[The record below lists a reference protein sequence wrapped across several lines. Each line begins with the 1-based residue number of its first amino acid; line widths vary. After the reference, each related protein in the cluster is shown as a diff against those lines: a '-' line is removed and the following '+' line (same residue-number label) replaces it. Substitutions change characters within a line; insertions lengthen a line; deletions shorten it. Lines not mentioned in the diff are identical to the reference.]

1 MRVTTTGLLVAAMLF
16 ALSTAGWAQPGGGRG
31 FGAGGPGGPGGGR
44 GGDTFLLTMPEVQKE
59 LGITDDQKGLLDDMI
74 ADMRQNAGNRP
85 DFGSFRDLSAEE
97 REKRMEELRKQG
109 EERAKQAEDA
119 LKAILNDQQFAR
131 YNELRLQRQGVM
143 ALTRSE
149 VADKLG
155 LTADQ
160 KAKLDE
166 LRPNRGGPGAGGPG
180 GPGAGRPNRDN
191 AGQGGQRPDFQ
202 ALMAEA
208 RERREKQEAE
218 ILAVLTPEQK
228 AQWETMLGKKFEF
241 PQPTFGGGRPGDN
254 TGNRQRGGNRNNNN

>member
-1 MRVTTTGLLVAAMLF
+1 MRVMTTGLLVAAMLF

-31 FGAGGPGGPGGGR
+31 FGAGGFGGGR
-44 GGDTFLLTMPEVQKE
+44 GGGDTFLLTMPEVQKE

-74 ADMRQNAGNRP
+74 ADLRQNAGNRP

-149 VADKLG
+149 VSDKLG
-155 LTADQ
+155 LTAEQ
-160 KAKLDE
+160 KAKLEE

-180 GPGAGRPNRDN
+180 AGGPGAGGRPNRDN

-218 ILAVLTPEQK
+218 ILAVLTPDQK
-228 AQWETMLGKKFEF
+228 AKWDSMLGKKFDF
-241 PQPTFGGGRPGDN
+241 PQPTFGGRPGDN
-254 TGNRQRGGNRNNNN
+254 TGNRQRGGNRPNNN